1 MMEYF
6 RYLLL
11 IFIFAC
17 PVELR
22 AEYSQEAVSYFLT
35 TALGSE
41 YGNKN
46 PMIKKWN
53 QNLRIVVKGNP
64 KAEDL
69 QTLRQV
75 VGDLNSLVQPIQLQF
90 SSDRP
95 NVTIY
100 FVPVSQFKSY
110 LKEYVPGNMGFAYIL
125 WDGAY
130 NIYEA
135 TVLISTEKITQLE
148 RNHLIR
154 EELTQSLGLLN
165 DSFIYPDSIFYQKW
179 TQVQTYAPI
188 DRKVIQ
194 ILYDPKIKPGMKR
207 QKARKVLGY

>member
-1 MMEYF
+1 MWVV
-6 RYLLL
+6 LLVFPGAA
-11 IFIFAC
+11 IANYTPGEID
-17 PVELR
+17 
-22 AEYSQEAVSYFLT
+22 YFLT

-41 YGNKN
+41 YGDKD
-46 PMIKKWN
+46 PTIKKWN
-53 QNLRIVVKGNP
+53 QNLHIVVKGNP
-64 KAEDL
+64 NAEDL
-69 QTLRQV
+69 QALRQV
-75 VGDLNSLVQPIQLQF
+75 VSELNTLVQPIQLQF

-135 TVLISTEKITQLE
+135 TVLISTEKISQLE

-165 DSFIYPDSIFYQKW
+165 DSLFYPDSIFYQKW

-207 QKARKVLGY
+207 QKAKKMLGY